1 MKFQTEIVVM
11 AYSRT
16 ASRKKSKNGSELD
29 ARVNALK
36 EDFDSLQ
43 HDVRELLNSLGHEAS
58 AGLLSVSEAAT
69 DAASNAVE
77 QVETWGEAGA
87 ESVRG
92 AIRTQ
97 PLAAIALSMGA
108 GALIGSWLRR

>member
-1 MKFQTEIVVM
+1 M
-11 AYSRT
+11 AYTRASSR
-16 ASRKKSKNGSELD
+16 RKSKNGNDLD
-29 ARVNALK
+29 ARVSALK
-36 EDFDSLQ
+36 SDFDSLQ
-43 HDVRELLNSLGHEAS
+43 HNVRELLNSLGHEAS
-58 AGLLSVSEAAT
+58 SGISNATETVTEAAG
-69 DAASNAVE
+69 NAVE

-108 GALIGSWLRR
+108 GALIGSLLRR